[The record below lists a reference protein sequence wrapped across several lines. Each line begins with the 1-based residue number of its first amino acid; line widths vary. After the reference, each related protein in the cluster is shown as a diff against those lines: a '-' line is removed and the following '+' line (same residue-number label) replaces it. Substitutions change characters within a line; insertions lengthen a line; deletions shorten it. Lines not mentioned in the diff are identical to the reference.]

1 MARVEKRNNVDGV
14 EKSAV
19 SILSRAVEHDKA
31 KRYTSAIVCYQEG
44 IQLLLEALK
53 ETSNDAKKKYFRQKA
68 SDYMDRAEEV
78 KKLVQKE
85 KEDGTYHEQIR
96 INNNESGYS
105 YEKVFSPFLE
115 DSVSRVEVE
124 DPYIRTIHQTHNFL
138 RFCELLV
145 KRCPDLQEILLL
157 TGKEEHEPAAQEKRF
172 AQLAESLKKCKIV
185 LTVKYSMTLHDREIR
200 IDNGWVIKIGRGLDF
215 FKAAENKFSIGF
227 CDMSLRPCYE
237 TTIDIFHRKWIKR
250 N

>member
-1 MARVEKRNNVDGV
+1 MVWQTAISTLALWFTYITTVLHLECRN
-14 EKSAV
+14 
-19 SILSRAVEHDKA
+19 DK
-31 KRYTSAIVCYQEG
+31 T
-44 IQLLLEALK
+44 
-53 ETSNDAKKKYFRQKA
+53 TNDTKKKHLRQKA
-68 SDYMDRAEEV
+68 SDYMDRAEQM

-85 KEDGTYHEQIR
+85 KEAGTYHEQIH

-105 YEKVFSPFLE
+105 YEKVFGPFLE
-115 DSVSRVEVE
+115 DSVTRIEVE

-145 KRCPDLQEILLL
+145 KRCPDLQEIMLL
-157 TGKEEHEPAAQEKRF
+157 TGREEHEPTAQEKRF
-172 AQLAESLKKCKIV
+172 TQLTESLKKHKIV

-200 IDNGWVIKIGRGLDF
+200 LDNFWVIKIGRGLDF

-237 TTIDIFHRKWIKR
+237 TTIDIFHRKSIKR
-250 N
+250 D